1 MATAIALPGFNDLG
15 LSLTPSYLSNLLHHV
30 VDAVYTE
37 PLFPVPDNCHRVFQF
52 WVYFCQCTF
61 QCAGFCFCHFL

>member
-1 MATAIALPGFNDLG
+1 MATAIASPGFNDLG

-37 PLFPVPDNCHRVFQF
+37 PLFPVPDNCHRVFK
-52 WVYFCQCTF
+52 FCV
-61 QCAGFCFCHFL
+61 